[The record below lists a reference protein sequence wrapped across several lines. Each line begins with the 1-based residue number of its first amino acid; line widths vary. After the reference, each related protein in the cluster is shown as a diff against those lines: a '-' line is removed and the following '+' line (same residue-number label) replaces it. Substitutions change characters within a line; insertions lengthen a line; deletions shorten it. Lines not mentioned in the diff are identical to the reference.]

1 MLRSVRRFA
10 VSAIGPDR
18 PGIVAGLSRV
28 LFDHAINVEE
38 LHMTI
43 VRGQFTTMF
52 VVTADDD
59 LDAVSARTDL
69 EAAAHLVG
77 LDAVSF
83 SEVGLDHHAGDMAT
97 HIVTVEG
104 IDHPGVLHSV
114 SDALAI
120 HAVNIVALHNRPPGE
135 SASGAERRAVL
146 VLDIALPSGMS
157 IDALEALLGPTRK
170 EQDVDIDIRRIGRRP
185 EAPPDPAGV

>member
-28 LFDHAINVEE
+28 LFDHAINVDE

-59 LDAVSARTDL
+59 LDAVSARSDL
-69 EAAAHLVG
+69 AAAGRLAG
-77 LDAVSF
+77 LDAVTL
-83 SEVGLDHHAGDMAT
+83 SEVGLEHHEGDTAT
-97 HIVTVEG
+97 HVVTVEG

-120 HAVNIVALHNRPPGE
+120 HAVNIVALHNRPLDEG
-135 SASGAERRAVL
+135 AWGAERRAVL

-157 IDALEALLGPTRK
+157 VDALEALLGPTRK
-170 EQDVDIDIRRIGRRP
+170 EQDVDIDIQRIGRRP
-185 EAPPDPAGV
+185 AG